1 MRLIYT
7 LAWLGLLPVA
17 FLYLLWRAR
26 RQPEYRRHW
35 AERLG
40 MIDLP
45 DHRPLIWL
53 HAVSVGET
61 QAAKPLVQALLERY
75 PDHALL
81 ITHATPTG
89 RATAAEIFGDRV
101 MQAYLP
107 YDLPW
112 LVGAF
117 LDRARPRVGIF
128 METEIWPNLFAA
140 CRARQ
145 LPIFLVNARLSER
158 SAQGYRKLA
167 PLTRATLACL
177 TGVAAQTG
185 ADADRLASLGA
196 DKVVVTGNMKFDVQ
210 PPPDALDRA
219 RLLREF
225 FPNRFVVLAA
235 STRDGEEPL
244 ILAAFSKLAVPG
256 LLLLIVPRHP
266 QRFDAVAE
274 LLRRR
279 GIDFLRRSDR
289 RPVPPETQVLLG
301 DSMGEMAAY
310 YAACDVAFIGGSLL
324 PLGGQNL
331 IEAAAAGRPILI
343 GPHTWNFREVSE
355 QAIAAGAALR
365 VQSAEELAVQVRS
378 LFDRPEMRVGMGEA
392 GRAFAEK
399 HRGATAR
406 VMAMLASALPG
417 PGG

>member
-1 MRLIYT
+1 
-7 LAWLGLLPVA
+7 
-17 FLYLLWRAR
+17 
-26 RQPEYRRHW
+26 
-35 AERLG
+35 
-40 MIDLP
+40 
-45 DHRPLIWL
+45 
-53 HAVSVGET
+53 
-61 QAAKPLVQALLERY
+61 
-75 PDHALL
+75 
-81 ITHATPTG
+81 
-89 RATAAEIFGDRV
+89 
-101 MQAYLP
+101 
-107 YDLPW
+107 
-112 LVGAF
+112 
-117 LDRARPRVGIF
+117 
-128 METEIWPNLFAA
+128 
-140 CRARQ
+140 
-145 LPIFLVNARLSER
+145 
-158 SAQGYRKLA
+158 
-167 PLTRATLACL
+167 
-177 TGVAAQTG
+177 
-185 ADADRLASLGA
+185 
-196 DKVVVTGNMKFDVQ
+196 MKFDVQ

-331 IEAAAAGRPILI
+331 REAAAAGRPILI